1 MDTYDHLVP
10 DDLKQAAT
18 IVASFVYN
26 TAQRDQKIPRKAM
39 PQAQVQGNRA
49 FSEIYQKCTYEVS
62 GYSSHFFI
70 TQFLC
75 IATRPFINK
84 PYLCILLFC

>member
-18 IVASFVYN
+18 IVAAFVYN

-39 PQAQVQGNRA
+39 PQAQTQNRA
-49 FSEIYQKCTYEVS
+49 F
-62 GYSSHFFI
+62 
-70 TQFLC
+70 
-75 IATRPFINK
+75 
-84 PYLCILLFC
+84 